1 MYIGSKSD
9 ARPLEELIVVEGTE
23 VGIMSIVQL
32 RVNAF
37 RCWGRPFTE
46 HSNGAEGMAQEG
58 MLFAHFHFHR
68 RPVREFKDAAELEGG
83 LDAENLLRSER
94 HVEGGRRGRWRG

>member
-1 MYIGSKSD
+1 MYVGSKSD
-9 ARPLEELIVVEGTE
+9 ARTFEKLIVVKGTE

-68 RPVREFKDAAELEGG
+68 RPVGEVKDTAELEGG
-83 LDAENLLRSER
+83 LDAEDLLRSEGY
-94 HVEGGRRGRWRG
+94 VEGRWRGRWRG